1 MQKLSAKLKNV
12 PVDIPHVCCSTNLG
26 LNREETLSVSGRLK
40 DVKLT
45 DNNLDAALTSVKRDK
60 ALKVFVINQN
70 NKPIMPTTPRK
81 ARKLLESSKAIVKN
95 LTPFTIQLTYRT
107 EGAIQ
112 PIILG
117 EDSGYNHIGLSA
129 ISEKEELYSVDVNL
143 RTDMVKLNSER
154 KMYRR
159 NRRSR
164 LWYREPR
171 YNNRTK
177 PKGWLPP
184 SIQHKL
190 DTHKKLIN
198 QIKKILPITN
208 TVVEVAK
215 FDIQKIKNPEIF
227 SSEYQQGEQLGFYN
241 VREYVLHRDGHKC
254 QYPKCNHKDV
264 VLNVHHITSRQV
276 SSDSPSNLITL
287 CSSCH
292 KKLHKSKIKLK
303 VKPSKSFKAETFMTM
318 IRWRL
323 VEELGCDYTFGYVT
337 KSRRIELGLPKSH
350 VNDAFVI
357 AGGSNQTRVGSYVVN
372 QVRKCNRKLYKGSRS
387 HIKNTAPKFVFGFQR
402 YDKVEYKGIVCFI
415 FGRRLRGYFQ
425 LKKID
430 GVKVHSS
437 AKVTDIKLLES
448 SRTMLINRC

>member
-1 MQKLSAKLKNV
+1 
-12 PVDIPHVCCSTNLG
+12 
-26 LNREETLSVSGRLK
+26 
-40 DVKLT
+40 
-45 DNNLDAALTSVKRDK
+45 
-60 ALKVFVINQN
+60 
-70 NKPIMPTTPRK
+70 MPTTPRK
-81 ARKLLESSKAIVKN
+81 ARKLLGSGKAIVKN
-95 LTPFTIQLTYRT
+95 LTPFTIRLTYRT

-129 ISEKEELYSVDVNL
+129 VSEKEELYSVDVNL

-164 LWYREPR
+164 LWYRKPR
-171 YNNRTK
+171 FNNRVK

-208 TVVEVAK
+208 TIVEVAK
-215 FDIQKIKNPEIF
+215 FDIQKIKNPSIF
-227 SSEYQQGEQLGFYN
+227 GSEYQQGEQLNFYN

-276 SSDSPSNLITL
+276 GSDSPDNLITL
-287 CSSCH
+287 CESCH
-292 KKLHKSKIKLK
+292 KKLHKDKIELK
-303 VKPSKSFKAETFMTM
+303 IKPSKSFKSETFMTM

-357 AGGSNQTRVGSYVVN
+357 AGGSNQIRTNPYTMK
-372 QVRKCNRKLYKGSRS
+372 QVRKSNRKLYKGSRS
-387 HIKNTAPKFVFGFQR
+387 HIKNTAPRFVKGFQR
-402 YDKVEYKGIVCFI
+402 YDKVMYNGIKCFV
-415 FGRRLRGYFQ
+415 FGRRLSGYFD

-430 GVKVHSS
+430 GTSVSQNASYK
-437 AKVTDIKLLES
+437 KIKLIES
-448 SRTMLINRC
+448 TRTVLMGYPE

>member
-1 MQKLSAKLKNV
+1 VQKLSAKLENV
-12 PVDIPHVCCSTNLG
+12 PVDIPHVYCSTNLG
-26 LNREETLSVSGRLK
+26 LNREETLSVSGR
-40 DVKLT
+40 VKNTRLT
-45 DNNLDAALTSVKRDK
+45 DNNLDAALTSEKKDK
-60 ALKVFVINQN
+60 TLKVFVINQSGF
-70 NKPIMPTTPRK
+70 PLMPTTPRK
-81 ARKLLESSKAIVKN
+81 ARKLLESSRATVKN
-95 LTPFTIQLTYRT
+95 LTPFTIQLTIVV
-107 EGAIQ
+107 GHNKQ
-112 PIILG
+112 GVVLG

-129 ISEKEELYSVDVNL
+129 VSEKEELYSVDVNL

-159 NRRSR
+159 TRRGR
-164 LWYREPR
+164 LWYRKPR
-171 YNNRTK
+171 FNNRVK
-177 PKGWLPP
+177 PKGWLAP

-208 TVVEVAK
+208 TIVEVAK

-227 SSEYQQGEQLGFYN
+227 SNKYQQGEQLGFYN
-241 VREYVLHRDGHKC
+241 TREYVLHRDGHKC

-276 SSDSPSNLITL
+276 GGDSPNNLITL

-292 KKLHKSKIKLK
+292 KKLHKSKIELK
-303 VKPSKSFKAETFMTM
+303 IKPSKSFKAETFMTM

-323 VEELGCDYTFGYVT
+323 VQELGCDYTFGYVT

-357 AGGSNQTRVGSYVVN
+357 AGGSNQTRVGSYTIK
-372 QVRKCNRKLYKGSRS
+372 QVRKSNRKLHKGPRS
-387 HIKNTAPKFVFGFQR
+387 AIKNTAPRLVLGFQR
-402 YDKVEYKGIVCFI
+402 YDKVEYKGVVCFV
-415 FGRRLRGYFQ
+415 FGRRTTGYFD

-437 AKVTDIKLLES
+437 ANYKKLKLLEPA
-448 SRTMLINRC
+448 RTMLIG